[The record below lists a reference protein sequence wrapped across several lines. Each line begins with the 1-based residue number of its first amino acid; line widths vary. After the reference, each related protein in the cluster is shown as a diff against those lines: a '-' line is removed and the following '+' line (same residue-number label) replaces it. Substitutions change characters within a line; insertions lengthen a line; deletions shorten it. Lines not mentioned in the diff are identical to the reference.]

1 MSDILLIHGSCHGA
15 WCWCD
20 LIPALAARGHDAR
33 AIDLPG
39 AGDDPTPLADVTL
52 DSYAEAI
59 VAALGPR
66 TVLLGHSAA
75 GYAIAAAAER
85 APERIAR
92 LVYLC
97 AYVPQDARSMLDL
110 RRDAPRQPLSG
121 GLIKS
126 DDGLSYSA
134 RPEAA
139 AASFYQDCSPE
150 LQRFALARL
159 CPQPIAP
166 QAAAPVIKATSQD
179 LPRSYILCDD
189 DQTIPPEHQAAM
201 VADWPPEDVHRF
213 ASGHSP
219 FLSAPDRLAA
229 LIDRLA
235 AE

>member
-15 WCWCD
+15 WCWRD
-20 LIPALAARGHDAR
+20 LIPALNARGHNAR

-39 AGDDPTPLADVTL
+39 AGADETPLADVTL

-75 GYAIAAAAER
+75 GYAITAAAER

-97 AYVPQDARSMLDL
+97 AYVPEHARSMLDL
-110 RRDAPRQPLSG
+110 RRDSARQPLSG

-126 DDGLSYSA
+126 DDGLSYAA

-139 AASFYQDCSPE
+139 AATFYHDCTPDQ
-150 LQRFALARL
+150 QRFGLAHL
-159 CPQPIAP
+159 GPQPIAP
-166 QAAAPVIKATSQD
+166 QAAVPLISNASRD
-179 LPRSYILCDD
+179 LPRSYILCGD

-201 VADWPPEDVHRF
+201 VANWPPEDVHRL

-219 FLSAPDRLAA
+219 FLSAPGPLAA
-229 LIDRLA
+229 LIDQLLPK
-235 AE
+235 